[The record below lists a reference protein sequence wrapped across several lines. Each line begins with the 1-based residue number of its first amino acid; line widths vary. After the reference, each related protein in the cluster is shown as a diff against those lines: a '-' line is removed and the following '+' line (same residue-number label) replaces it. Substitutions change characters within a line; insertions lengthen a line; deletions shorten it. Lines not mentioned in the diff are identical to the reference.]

1 MGGTVVG
8 RAMLQAYRQA
18 IVSDCSLPPL
28 AKLPSFLS
36 SASTSSMYPG
46 CTVPFQMQLSFHLD
60 ASKTGAA
67 QEAMNGIKRATS
79 SKAMTEHEARQILG
93 ITENSTWEE
102 IVKV

>member
-1 MGGTVVG
+1 VVG

-18 IVSDCSLPPL
+18 IVSECSLPPL
-28 AKLPSFLS
+28 ALAKLPSLL

-46 CTVPFQMQLSFHLD
+46 YTVPFQMQLSFHLD